1 MIFAIFDGKELTMFV
16 RTFAILAM
24 LVFISNI
31 SAQLSLPGFASHQKF
46 HWHNSPQ
53 SFKITSDGL
62 IAVAGTS
69 TDMFRDPGV
78 TYNTDTA
85 PKLLTTV
92 SGDFVL
98 SAGVSHAF
106 ESKWDGGALVLM
118 QDSFHWVKFCFE
130 KDYLGKKRVV
140 SVVTRDVSDDCNS
153 EVVNGDKVYYKMAR
167 KGKVVTLYYSA
178 DNVSWTLVRH
188 LQLDWTRD
196 LKLGFLAQSP
206 TGAQCEVKFTE
217 VQFVYKSISDPY
229 TGN

>member
-1 MIFAIFDGKELTMFV
+1 MFV
-16 RTFAILAM
+16 RTFTILAM

-130 KDYLGKKRVV
+130 KDYLGKKSSKR
-140 SVVTRDVSDDCNS
+140 S
-153 EVVNGDKVYYKMAR
+153 YKR
-167 KGKVVTLYYSA
+167 C
-178 DNVSWTLVRH
+178 
-188 LQLDWTRD
+188 
-196 LKLGFLAQSP
+196 F
-206 TGAQCEVKFTE
+206 
-217 VQFVYKSISDPY
+217 
-229 TGN
+229 